1 MLKPMNQHL
10 DKYAL
15 IEGEQRGA
23 KVGCSGTIDNLLI
36 DRMVCED
43 SKRNK
48 RNLSMA
54 WIDVKKAYNSV
65 DHKWLVELM
74 AVHRFP
80 DWVGKMVSRLC
91 ATWNTRI
98 VVTTKQGRET
108 SDLIKFNKGLPKG
121 DAFCPRLFTICLN
134 PVAWQ
139 LKASEGYKLSKPI
152 SAKIT
157 DLFYIDDLKVFA
169 ASATKMTRVLK
180 ATKESTKC
188 MGMQWNEKKCA
199 VTHMKK
205 GALDQTTSD
214 MKLDESAVIARL
226 KDGEQYKFLEVQEN
240 LKQEDNLVLNC
251 DAEIYLKRV
260 SVIWSSPLSDHNR
273 ITATNQFAL
282 PVPAYLMRTQ
292 KWPIADLQ
300 QLDRETRKIMVENGG
315 KHPLGSKAL
324 LYLPRKVG
332 GRGLKSVENECK
344 LTKIKTAVNLY
355 QNQDLTVKVVRVFEE
370 RATKTGYH
378 SLIKDA
384 VKYAKE
390 LDLDLKLS
398 ELNPTYRTEDGNEVS
413 GKQIG
418 VWAKKAQQQ
427 QLRQE
432 ITKEKWQ
439 GKLLKIRWEDDNLSR
454 SCFDWLKEWKTGPSN
469 TIAAVQELY
478 QQLLPTKLYHHKK
491 TGINTS
497 PDVLCRMCGKCPES
511 VPHIVSGCSTLAQTK
526 YLARHNSA
534 LKILFFEMLRDQNLV
549 SKVPSWYSP
558 VQPKPMYEN
567 ERAKA
572 FWDVPVYAE
581 SVMVKANRIDAR
593 IVEKER
599 KRVAMIEMSC
609 PWMDNR
615 AIKDAEKTAKY
626 GPLRW
631 ELKQQYPGYEVKQFN
646 IIIDVLGGWSV
657 DVEETMKDLVGQRSR
672 SVLRRMQKVIL
683 SHSLNI
689 ARTFKVLM

>member
-1 MLKPMNQHL
+1 MNQHL

-54 WIDVKKAYNSV
+54 WIDVKKVYDSV
-65 DHKWLVELM
+65 DHKWLVEMM
-74 AVHRFP
+74 AIHRFP
-80 DWVGKMVSRLC
+80 NWVGKMVSRLC

-108 SDLIKFNKGLPKG
+108 SDLIKFNKGLPQG
-121 DAFCPRLFTICLN
+121 DALCPRLFTICLN

-157 DLFYIDDLKVFA
+157 DLLYIDGLKVFA
-169 ASATKMTRVLK
+169 ASAMKMTRVLK

-226 KDGEQYKFLEVQEN
+226 KDGEQYKFLREQEN
-240 LKQEDNLVLNC
+240 LKQEDKLVLNC
-251 DAEIYLKRV
+251 AAKVYLKRV

-282 PVPAYLMRTQ
+282 PVLAYLMRTQ

-300 QLDRETRKIMVENGG
+300 QLDRETRKIMVEKGG

-332 GRGLKSVENECK
+332 GRGLKSVENEYQ
-344 LTKIKTAVNLY
+344 LTKIKKAVNLY
-355 QNQDLTVKVVRVFEE
+355 QNQDPTMQVVREFEE
-370 RATKTGYH
+370 RATETRHH

-384 VKYAKE
+384 VKYAEE
-390 LDLDLKLS
+390 LDYDLKLS
-398 ELNPTYRTEDGNEVS
+398 ELNPTCRTADGNEVS

-418 VWAKKAQQQ
+418 VWANRAQQQ

-432 ITKEKWQ
+432 ITKEKW
-439 GKLLKIRWEDDNLSR
+439 
-454 SCFDWLKEWKTGPSN
+454 
-469 TIAAVQELY
+469 
-478 QQLLPTKLYHHKK
+478 
-491 TGINTS
+491 
-497 PDVLCRMCGKCPES
+497 
-511 VPHIVSGCSTLAQTK
+511 
-526 YLARHNSA
+526 
-534 LKILFFEMLRDQNLV
+534 
-549 SKVPSWYSP
+549 
-558 VQPKPMYEN
+558 
-567 ERAKA
+567 
-572 FWDVPVYAE
+572 
-581 SVMVKANRIDAR
+581 
-593 IVEKER
+593 
-599 KRVAMIEMSC
+599 
-609 PWMDNR
+609 
-615 AIKDAEKTAKY
+615 
-626 GPLRW
+626 
-631 ELKQQYPGYEVKQFN
+631 
-646 IIIDVLGGWSV
+646 
-657 DVEETMKDLVGQRSR
+657 
-672 SVLRRMQKVIL
+672 
-683 SHSLNI
+683 
-689 ARTFKVLM
+689 